1 MRKAHE
7 MFVLK
12 PITCNLSPNM
22 RRVTLLTNPDV
33 CNLRCPLC
41 FLNQRALLHC
51 DASNARDDNRD
62 CVLDSENARLANS
75 NGERFSDCNKE
86 RNCNKERRALG
97 MGEMPFEIAR
107 AAIEKYAAERDVS
120 GKRLL
125 REVIPSTMGEPLLY
139 SRFDELLELC
149 ESLGIPLNLT
159 TNGTFPG
166 KWVREECLAK
176 LLCACSDIKVSYLA
190 SEQFGGWKANVE
202 KLVRVRDKLR
212 GNADYSE
219 AADADCADVDACCTK
234 VDCARAVNAKCAGI
248 AKSRIATVSLQVTL
262 HKKNLQKVPELVEW
276 ASAIG
281 IDRIKW
287 NPVVF
292 LSIAPRELREM
303 YGIDSTQLQNLRD
316 ELQTELRSQKLK
328 HEGSLF
334 FDRSA
339 GLCPVGGK
347 CGACP
352 FADEVWV
359 WPDGHEDH
367 CPNPERRFGAY
378 GLRTF

>member
-1 MRKAHE
+1 
-7 MFVLK
+7 
-12 PITCNLSPNM
+12 M

-33 CNLRCPLC
+33 CNLHCSLC
-41 FLNQRALLHC
+41 FLNQRALLNC
-51 DASNARDDNRD
+51 NARSAENGNGD
-62 CVLDSENARLANS
+62 CPPDNAR
-75 NGERFSDCNKE
+75 ERFFY
-86 RNCNKERRALG
+86 CNKERRAFG

-107 AAIEKYAAERDVS
+107 AAIEKYAAERDAS

-139 SRFDELLELC
+139 SHFDELLEFCRAL
-149 ESLGIPLNLT
+149 EIPLNLT

-166 KWVREECLAK
+166 KWGSDAAMGV
-176 LLCACSDIKVSYLA
+176 LLRSCSDIKVSYLA
-190 SEQFGGWKANVE
+190 SEQFDGWKANVE

-212 GNADYSE
+212 ENAR
-219 AADADCADVDACCTK
+219 C
-234 VDCARAVNAKCAGI
+234 
-248 AKSRIATVSLQVTL
+248 ATVSLQVTL

-287 NPVVF
+287 NKVVV
-292 LSIAPRELREM
+292 LSVSSQELREM
-303 YGIDSTQLQNLRD
+303 YALDDAQLESLRN
-316 ELQTELRSQKLK
+316 EFRSGVYSALSVK

-334 FDRSA
+334 FSDSVD
-339 GLCPVGGK
+339 LCAVGGK
-347 CGACP
+347 CESCP

-367 CPNPERRFGAY
+367 CPNPEKRFGC
-378 GLRTF
+378 GE

>member
-1 MRKAHE
+1 
-7 MFVLK
+7 
-12 PITCNLSPNM
+12 M

-51 DASNARDDNRD
+51 DAPNARDDNRD

-139 SRFDELLELC
+139 SHFDELLELC
-149 ESLGIPLNLT
+149 GALGLPLNLT
-159 TNGTFPG
+159 TNGTFVG
-166 KWVREECLAK
+166 KWGSDAGMAE
-176 LLCACSDIKVSYLA
+176 LLRACSDIKVSYLA

-202 KLVRVRDKLR
+202 KLVRLRDKLR
-212 GNADYSE
+212 GSAYS
-219 AADADCADVDACCTK
+219 AGVASCANVGCAGTADVE
-234 VDCARAVNAKCAGI
+234 CART
-248 AKSRIATVSLQVTL
+248 AKSRCATVSLQVTL
-262 HKKNLQKVPELVEW
+262 HKKNLQEVPALVVW

-316 ELQTELRSQKLK
+316 KLQTELRSQKLK

-334 FDRSA
+334 FNRSA
-339 GLCPVGGK
+339 GLCPVGGL
-347 CGACP
+347 CGSCP

-367 CPNPERRFGAY
+367 CPNPEKRFGQ
-378 GLRTF
+378 

>member
-1 MRKAHE
+1 
-7 MFVLK
+7 
-12 PITCNLSPNM
+12 M

-51 DASNARDDNRD
+51 DAPNARDDNRD

-139 SRFDELLELC
+139 SHFDELIELC
-149 ESLGIPLNLT
+149 GALGLPLNLT

-166 KWVREECLAK
+166 KWGREECLAK

-190 SEQFGGWKANVE
+190 SEQFGGWKVNVE

-212 GNADYSE
+212 GNAYS
-219 AADADCADVDACCTK
+219 AGVASCAKVGCAGTADVECAETSKSK
-234 VDCARAVNAKCAGI
+234 VVE
-248 AKSRIATVSLQVTL
+248 SRSAETAESRVATVSLQVTL
-262 HKKNLQKVPELVEW
+262 HKKNLQDVPEFVSW

-287 NPVVF
+287 NKVVL
-292 LSIAPRELREM
+292 LSVASQAFREM
-303 YGIDSTQLQNLRD
+303 YALDDAQLESLRN
-316 ELQTELRSQKLK
+316 EFRSGVYSASSVK

-334 FDRSA
+334 FKNCADQCA
-339 GLCPVGGK
+339 VGGK
-347 CGACP
+347 CESCP

-367 CPNPERRFGAY
+367 CPNPEKRWGEAE
-378 GLRTF
+378 